1 MASFHYQHLY
11 STSTGNQPQLENL
24 LRGEIAINLADGVIF
39 YRKVTDPSQEA
50 TDTVASFSIEGTLN
64 ALKDVLIST
73 PAAGQA
79 LVYDA
84 STSEWKNQ
92 TLTAANISDFKAQV
106 GTVVGEKVTDGTV
119 QAHNANLDELSK
131 LDAAGL
137 VFRKEDGTFVEM
149 TASGASGEATVAV
162 EPDTGTI
169 SVGLANVGTAGTY
182 TKVTTDAKGRVT
194 SGENPTTLAGYGIT
208 DALPISGGTMTG
220 ALKVLDPVND
230 ADAVNKKYADSVALG
245 YTFHVSCATGT
256 NENLDGAYADGS
268 GELKG
273 VGATFTLTA
282 DTGNTTKI
290 GGLTLRKDMRV
301 MLLNQTDAKQNG
313 CYTVTTFPAEATG
326 QVILTRADDFDG
338 DPKIAYKGATFLITH
353 GDLKGTSWR
362 LTNTGVIAFGTDD
375 INFVQIS
382 APNEYT
388 GGAGIEVSGNTI
400 AVKQGATVQVVGGN
414 LEVASGTGNTG
425 KFLQAQGDGSAATW
439 AEVNLS
445 NYVTLDGAQT
455 ITGVKTFQAAPVS
468 TAEQNLESD
477 GTQLAKV
484 ATVNGAVTYTDKS
497 ANGATVSVG
506 GISKGEKLEDI
517 SVLEVIDKLL
527 HPYVATTGVGLTT
540 TPASGVFEVGDT
552 KTVTDATVR
561 WTAGSTQVTKAE
573 VLLGGTPIGTA
584 EVSSGA
590 SVAVTVTTEAIG
602 STAGTTTYTAR
613 VTDNNGTKTITG
625 GSSAFTFVYPFYYGS
640 AASAEAAN
648 GEAVAGM
655 TKLVQT
661 KGTKSVTYTHT
672 NQCCVFAYPQ
682 SYGTLKKITDPNN
695 FDVTS
700 TFTQKTETVNG
711 QPYYVYTNAAA
722 SLDGFKITFAF

>member
-11 STSTGNQPQLENL
+11 STSAGNQPALENL
-24 LRGEIAINLADGVIF
+24 LRGELAINLADGVIF
-39 YRKVTDPSQEA
+39 YRKVTDAAQEQ
-50 TDTVASFSIEGTLN
+50 TDTIASFSIEGTLSS
-64 ALKDVLIST
+64 LKDLNISS

-84 STSEWKNQ
+84 STSEWKNT
-92 TLTAANISDFKAQV
+92 TLTASNISDFQTQVQSIIAGQV
-106 GTVVGEKVTDGTV
+106 GSTV

-131 LDAAGL
+131 LDTEGY
-137 VFRKEDGTFVEM
+137 VYRKADGTYTEM
-149 TASGASGEATVAV
+149 TVSGVDGQAV
-162 EPDTGTI
+162 VTNTPDSGTI
-169 SVGLANVGTAGTY
+169 KVGLATVGTAGTY
-182 TKVTTDAKGRVT
+182 TKVTTDAYGRVT
-194 SGENPTTLAGYGIT
+194 SGTNPTTVDGYGIT
-208 DALPISGGTMTG
+208 DALKTTGGTMTG
-220 ALKVLDPVND
+220 ALKVLDPVAD
-230 ADAVNKKYADSVALG
+230 DDAVNKKYADSVALG

-256 NENLDGAYADGS
+256 NTNLAGTYADGS
-268 GELKG
+268 GESKG

-282 DTGNTTKI
+282 DTGNTTQI
-290 GGLTLRKDMRV
+290 GGLVLRQDMRV

-313 CYTVTTFPAEATG
+313 CYVVTTFPAEATG
-326 QVILTRADDFDG
+326 QVVLTRADDFDG
-338 DPKIAYKGATFLITH
+338 DPEITYKGATFLITH

-362 LTNTGVIAFGTDD
+362 LMNEGGITFGTDE
-375 INFVQIS
+375 IEFVQIS

-414 LEVASGTGNTG
+414 LEVASGTGNNG

-439 AEVNLS
+439 AEVDLS

-468 TAEQNLESD
+468 TAAQTLESD

-484 ATVNGAVTYTDKS
+484 ATVNEAVTYTDES
-497 ANGATVSVG
+497 TNGATVTVG
-506 GISKGEKLEDI
+506 GINKGDKLEDM

-540 TPASGVFEVGDT
+540 TPAAGVFEVGDT
-552 KTVTDATVR
+552 KQVTSATVR

-573 VLLGGTPIGTA
+573 VLLGGVAIGTA
-584 EVSSGA
+584 EVQSGG
-590 SVAVTVTTEAIG
+590 SVAVTVTTDAIG
-602 STAGTTTYTAR
+602 SAAGTTTYTAR

-625 GSSAFTFVYPFYYGS
+625 GSQAFTFVYPFYYGS
-640 AASAEAAN
+640 VASAAEAT
-648 GEAVAGM
+648 GTAVAGM

-682 SYGTLKKITDPNN
+682 SYGALTKITDPNG
-695 FDVTS
+695 FTITD
-700 TFTQKTETVNG
+700 TFAQKTETVNG
-711 QPYYVYTNAAA
+711 QQYYVYTNAAA
-722 SLDGFKITFAF
+722 TLNGFKITFAF